1 MLLPQICLLHHGQG
15 ALLHVCQVQL
25 GRHSVAGRVQAHPVE
40 WEGHSAAGQ
49 AHPVEWEGHS
59 AAGQA
64 HPVEWEGHSYYMAG
78 GKE

>member
-1 MLLPQICLLHHGQG
+1 M
-15 ALLHVCQVQL
+15 
-25 GRHSVAGRVQAHPVE
+25 E

-64 HPVEWEGHSYYMAG
+64 HPVEWEGHSYMAG
-78 GKE
+78 GKGIIP